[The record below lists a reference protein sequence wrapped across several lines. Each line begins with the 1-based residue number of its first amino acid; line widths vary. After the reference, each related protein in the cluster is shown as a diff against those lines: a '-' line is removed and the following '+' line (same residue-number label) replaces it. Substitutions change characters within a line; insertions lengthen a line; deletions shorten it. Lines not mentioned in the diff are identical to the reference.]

1 MAEKTSSSIDQ
12 AEEIQNQLDQAL
24 KELDQIR
31 NTRQTITDPD
41 GLEAVERAILQATDK
56 IAALMTAL
64 KIQQAVDSDELR
76 ERADELVHAMPEK
89 LKNQGRRLV
98 SIQTSRG
105 EAVKVAAPY
114 FSRKNKDK
122 RKKKKKKIAHCA
134 TSFHPAL
141 LLVGV
146 YDRCTPL
153 LSSEISILAA
163 MLSSFEEVSRV
174 FDDKGMSIGVN
185 TIRRIAQRFASRAK
199 IAQQLETI
207 ALTDSVG
214 QRRVVV
220 STDGGRLRLRK
231 YKKGPR
237 TKKGRRRYQARWTE
251 PKLVI
256 IYAVDDQGKMDRR
269 FIPVIEGT
277 LKGPDTAFGLL
288 RYHLQQ
294 LGVCTAEQILFVAD
308 GARWIWNRISK
319 LVDSLGLAG
328 SKVYELVD
336 FYHAVEHLAKVADFK
351 KNWKRSEK
359 KKWIQKHRRMLLKG
373 QTDQVIAAIKTLCR
387 GRNSKDIATER
398 NYFIRNQHRMNYQ
411 QVSDLKLPL
420 GSGAMESAIRRVVNL
435 RLKGASIYWLEKTAE
450 AMLML
455 RSYYKSG
462 RWNLLK
468 GLSFSLY

>member
-1 MAEKTSSSIDQ
+1 
-12 AEEIQNQLDQAL
+12 
-24 KELDQIR
+24 
-31 NTRQTITDPD
+31 
-41 GLEAVERAILQATDK
+41 
-56 IAALMTAL
+56 
-64 KIQQAVDSDELR
+64 
-76 ERADELVHAMPEK
+76 
-89 LKNQGRRLV
+89 
-98 SIQTSRG
+98 
-105 EAVKVAAPY
+105 
-114 FSRKNKDK
+114 
-122 RKKKKKKIAHCA
+122 
-134 TSFHPAL
+134 
-141 LLVGV
+141 VGV

-153 LSSEISILAA
+153 LSSQISILAA

-174 FDDKGMSIGVN
+174 FEDKGMSIGIN
-185 TIRRIAQRFASRAK
+185 TIRRIAQHFASRAK

-207 ALTDSVG
+207 ALTDSLG

-231 YKKGPR
+231 YKRGPR
-237 TKKGRRRYQARWTE
+237 TNKGRRRYKARWKE

-277 LKGPDTAFGLL
+277 LKGPDIAFGLL

-294 LGVCTAEQILFVAD
+294 LGVRTAKQILVVAD
-308 GARWIWNRISK
+308 GARWIWNRISG
-319 LVDSLGLAG
+319 LIDSLGLTG

-336 FYHAVEHLAKVADFK
+336 FYHAVEHLGKVADLK
-351 KNWKRSEK
+351 RNWKPTEK

-373 QTDQVIAAIKTLCR
+373 QTDDVITAIKTICR
-387 GRNSKDIATER
+387 GRNSKDITTER

-411 QVSDLKLPL
+411 QVADLNLPI

-435 RLKGASIYWLEKTAE
+435 RLKGASIYWLEQTAE

-468 GLSFSLY
+468 SLSFSLY

>member
-1 MAEKTSSSIDQ
+1 M
-12 AEEIQNQLDQAL
+12 
-24 KELDQIR
+24 
-31 NTRQTITDPD
+31 
-41 GLEAVERAILQATDK
+41 
-56 IAALMTAL
+56 
-64 KIQQAVDSDELR
+64 
-76 ERADELVHAMPEK
+76 
-89 LKNQGRRLV
+89 
-98 SIQTSRG
+98 
-105 EAVKVAAPY
+105 
-114 FSRKNKDK
+114 
-122 RKKKKKKIAHCA
+122 
-134 TSFHPAL
+134 
-141 LLVGV
+141 GV